1 MTTAAITYKMGP
13 SVRVCHVV
21 PGNQLMFEPFESSTG
36 HRVDVEDM
44 SGWTAGRTLR
54 DSVPARVIGVNR
66 LRTGRQMGYIIR
78 AIRLDNGHQIQT
90 IVLFGQN
97 VIKTATPRSAVR

>member
-44 SGWTAGRTLR
+44 S
-54 DSVPARVIGVNR
+54 
-66 LRTGRQMGYIIR
+66 
-78 AIRLDNGHQIQT
+78 
-90 IVLFGQN
+90 
-97 VIKTATPRSAVR
+97 